1 MMQTAFFAPQ
11 WKAHSVAWPQ
21 ALAPGRVAAV
31 PFRHEGIAMPEPH
44 PPAQPHPRSDDELL
58 DEALDETF
66 PASDP
71 VQFPHQEDL
80 PPADAP
86 GSDVHDK

>member
-1 MMQTAFFAPQ
+1 MTAPHKPAPP
-11 WKAHSVAWPQ
+11 ST
-21 ALAPGRVAAV
+21 AP
-31 PFRHEGIAMPEPH
+31 
-44 PPAQPHPRSDDELL
+44 SDDELL

-71 VQFPHQEDL
+71 VEPPQREKL

-86 GSDVHDK
+86 GSDVRDR

>member
-1 MMQTAFFAPQ
+1 MTA
-11 WKAHSVAWPQ
+11 ST
-21 ALAPGRVAAV
+21 
-31 PFRHEGIAMPEPH
+31 
-44 PPAQPHPRSDDELL
+44 PPRKPSTPPPPSDDELL

-71 VQFPHQEDL
+71 VQFPHRERL

-86 GSDVHDK
+86 DSDVRDQ

>member
-1 MMQTAFFAPQ
+1 MTAPTPP
-11 WKAHSVAWPQ
+11 KTPV
-21 ALAPGRVAAV
+21 V
-31 PFRHEGIAMPEPH
+31 P
-44 PPAQPHPRSDDELL
+44 SDDELL

-71 VQFPHQEDL
+71 VKFPRREKL

-86 GSDVHDK
+86 GSDVRER

>member
-1 MMQTAFFAPQ
+1 
-11 WKAHSVAWPQ
+11 
-21 ALAPGRVAAV
+21 
-31 PFRHEGIAMPEPH
+31 MPDPNKPT
-44 PPAQPHPRSDDELL
+44 PPSDDELL

-71 VQFPHQEDL
+71 IEPPRREKL

-86 GSDVHDK
+86 GSDVRDT

>member
-1 MMQTAFFAPQ
+1 MNATPPKPAP
-11 WKAHSVAWPQ
+11 
-21 ALAPGRVAAV
+21 
-31 PFRHEGIAMPEPH
+31 
-44 PPAQPHPRSDDELL
+44 SDDDLL

-71 VQFPHQEDL
+71 VQTTPHEPL

-86 GSDVHDK
+86 GSDVDDR

>member
-1 MMQTAFFAPQ
+1 MSSTPP
-11 WKAHSVAWPQ
+11 KPSHTP
-21 ALAPGRVAAV
+21 V
-31 PFRHEGIAMPEPH
+31 P
-44 PPAQPHPRSDDELL
+44 SDDDLL

-71 VQFPHQEDL
+71 VEPPRREKL

-86 GSDVHDK
+86 GSDVRDR

>member
-1 MMQTAFFAPQ
+1 MTPTPKTPAP
-11 WKAHSVAWPQ
+11 
-21 ALAPGRVAAV
+21 
-31 PFRHEGIAMPEPH
+31 
-44 PPAQPHPRSDDELL
+44 SDDELL

-71 VQFPHQEDL
+71 IAPARRETL

-86 GSDVHDK
+86 GSDVADA

>member
-1 MMQTAFFAPQ
+1 MPAPTPPG
-11 WKAHSVAWPQ
+11 KPAVP
-21 ALAPGRVAAV
+21 LAP
-31 PFRHEGIAMPEPH
+31 
-44 PPAQPHPRSDDELL
+44 SDDELL

-71 VQFPHQEDL
+71 VQFPHPERL

-86 GSDVHDK
+86 DSDVRDK